1 MRRLDVAS
9 LIVGLLLTGVAG
21 IALWQSIVGH
31 VDWRAIKIA
40 APLTLVVLGI
50 IGLSLSRNRS

>member
-1 MRRLDVAS
+1 MKRLDVTS
-9 LIVGLLLTGVAG
+9 LIVGLLLTGIAG
-21 IALWQSIVGH
+21 VALWQSLVGQ

-50 IGLSLSRNRS
+50 IGLSLSRNRG

>member
-1 MRRLDVAS
+1 MKRLDVTS

-21 IALWQSIVGH
+21 VALWQSVVGH

-50 IGLSLSRNRS
+50 IGLTLSRNRS